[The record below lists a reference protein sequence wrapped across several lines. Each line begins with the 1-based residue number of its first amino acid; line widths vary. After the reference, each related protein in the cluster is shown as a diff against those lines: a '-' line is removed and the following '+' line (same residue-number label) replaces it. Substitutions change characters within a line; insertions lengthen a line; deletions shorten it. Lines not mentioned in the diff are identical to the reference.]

1 MEKNSRVLKLKGVLL
16 QVDDR
21 AVGVTL
27 ISFLRNWEVT
37 VDISNCF
44 TVAAQSKG
52 LSGFKK
58 KMKFDRC
65 LC

>member
-1 MEKNSRVLKLKGVLL
+1 MYLAKGRGVLL

-37 VDISNCF
+37 GDISNCF

-58 KMKFDRC
+58 KLF
-65 LC
+65 

>member
-1 MEKNSRVLKLKGVLL
+1 MKTNKKLRKNSRVLKLKGVLL

-37 VDISNCF
+37 GDISNCF

-52 LSGFKK
+52 LSGF
-58 KMKFDRC
+58 FV
-65 LC
+65 

>member
-37 VDISNCF
+37 GDISNCF

-52 LSGFKK
+52 LSGF
-58 KMKFDRC
+58 FV
-65 LC
+65 